1 MDLNLA
7 AKGRSMPWQELLWPE
22 QTALPLHHRPQR
34 SSYIATARQK
44 IRSLWHRLVYGSVIK
59 GQQNEQQTAT
69 LFRRSLV
76 GWILCIYLPMMALSY
91 LLVKHNST
99 SIGTGKL
106 LNQLNNITNSTVRD
120 NSTRINNL
128 EAILK
133 LNTTSA
139 I

>member
-1 MDLNLA
+1 MNF
-7 AKGRSMPWQELLWPE
+7 
-22 QTALPLHHRPQR
+22 
-34 SSYIATARQK
+34 ARQK
-44 IRSLWHRLVYGSVIK
+44 IRSLWYRLVYGSVIK
-59 GQQNEQQTAT
+59 GQQNEQETAT

-76 GWILCIYLPMMALSY
+76 GCVVFYAYLTMMALSY
-91 LLVKHNST
+91 LLVKHSST